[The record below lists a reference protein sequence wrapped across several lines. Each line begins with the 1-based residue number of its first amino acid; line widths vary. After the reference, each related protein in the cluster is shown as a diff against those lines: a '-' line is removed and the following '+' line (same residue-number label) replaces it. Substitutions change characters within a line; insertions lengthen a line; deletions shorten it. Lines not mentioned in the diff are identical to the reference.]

1 MKDTSWIR
9 HICENTALY
18 HHRHVLLTSTLST
31 AINLGRL
38 PFTRIA
44 LVPWPQEGGR
54 LRLFRDQ
61 VHVGKRHLYDWC
73 NIAQNR
79 LIGSADILNILP
91 EKGESERN
99 WKKLNSCFFPYSPS
113 FLNLRKTLIPANVNT
128 SGPER
133 RSSEVVR
140 QQQRPLEL
148 QINPGLAPGSGSLAP
163 TWAESGSRDCTNKVA
178 LLQRIPMRFPS
189 KNGIE
194 KGKVHYCPKVWGQ

>member
-1 MKDTSWIR
+1 MKKREDLLWIR
-9 HICENTALY
+9 HLWKYSFLSPQTCFINKRSLNSDQSQ
-18 HHRHVLLTSTLST
+18 TS
-31 AINLGRL
+31 A
-38 PFTRIA
+38 FHTRCP

-54 LRLFRDQ
+54 PRPFRDQ
-61 VHVGKRHLYDWC
+61 VHVRKRHLYDWH

-79 LIGSADILNILP
+79 LIGSADIWNILP

-99 WKKLNSCFFPYSPS
+99 WTAVS
-113 FLNLRKTLIPANVNT
+113 FHTLLFSLNLRETLILANVNT

-133 RSSEVVR
+133 RGSEVVR

-148 QINPGLAPGSGSLAP
+148 QINPGLAPGSGSVAL

-194 KGKVHYCPKVWGQ
+194 KGKVHYRPKVWGQ